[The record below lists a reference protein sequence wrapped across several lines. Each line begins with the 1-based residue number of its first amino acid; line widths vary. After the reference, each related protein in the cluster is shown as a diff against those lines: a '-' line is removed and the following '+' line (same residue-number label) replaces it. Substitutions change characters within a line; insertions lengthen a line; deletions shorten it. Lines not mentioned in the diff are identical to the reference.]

1 MAVFSK
7 FVDRAADKLEEAGL
21 SKTALS
27 HILVG
32 AAIAAWTIK
41 MTYPMLQKKTKNT
54 NKTFDKINNNR
65 SGKNYGALTP
75 PQTEVTDDD
84 EMKLAEA
91 EKLLVQ
97 QKMKNQKIIE
107 EPGLNKDFIK
117 QLMSLIKIMI
127 PNPFCYETGLL
138 TVHTLCLISRT
149 FLSIYVAALE
159 GAIVKYIVRKDVRQF
174 SIVLLKWFGIAVP
187 ATFVNSMIRFL
198 ESKLSLAFR

>member
-7 FVDRAADKLEEAGL
+7 YVDRAADKLEEAGL
-21 SKTALS
+21 PKRALS

-41 MTYPMLQKKTKNT
+41 ITYPMLKKKNT
-54 NKTFDKINNNR
+54 NKTFDKISNNR
-65 SGKNYGALTP
+65 SGKNHGALTP
-75 PQTEVTDDD
+75 PQTAVMEDD

-91 EKLLVQ
+91 EKLLVEQ
-97 QKMKNQKIIE
+97 QMKNQKIMQ
-107 EPGLNKDFIK
+107 EPGLNKEFIK
-117 QLMSLIKIMI
+117 QLTSLIKIMI
-127 PNPFCYETGLL
+127 PNLFCYETGLL
-138 TVHTLCLISRT
+138 SVHTLCLISRT

-174 SIVLLKWFGIAVP
+174 AIVLLKWFGIAIP